1 MDLEWTGRRRDRLR
15 GGTKL
20 DGDKK
25 KVEIRNRGKA

>member
-20 DGDKK
+20 DVDEK
-25 KVEIRNRGKA
+25 KVEKRKGGKA